1 MIVHLGLSEGKVY
14 FLHEIME
21 NPPRGLV
28 CLEAYRTPQWCRF
41 EKIITFESSKFRIE
55 KDGHQ
60 WVVCDWCNTPNG
72 LLYAGV
78 EWFDSFIEAYDYE
91 KLDLFGIRK

>member
-28 CLEAYRTPQWCRF
+28 SLESCRTPQWCRF
-41 EKIITFESSKFRIE
+41 EKIITFDSSKLGIE
-55 KDGHQ
+55 KDGDQ
-60 WVVCDWCNTPNG
+60 WVACDWCNTPRG
-72 LLYAGV
+72 LLYAK
-78 EWFDSFIEAYDYE
+78 WFDSFMEAYDYA
-91 KLDLFGIRK
+91 KFDLFGTRK

>member
-28 CLEAYRTPQWCRF
+28 CLEACRNPQWCRF
-41 EKIITFESSKFRIE
+41 EKIIAFESSKFGIE
-55 KDGHQ
+55 KDGDQ
-60 WVVCDWCNTPNG
+60 WVACDWCNTPNG

-78 EWFDSFIEAYDYE
+78 EWFDSFMEAYDYE
-91 KLDLFGIRK
+91 KLGLFGIIK